1 MRGDPGGEGAL
12 SHRLGSP
19 GWLSREVSRR
29 VAPVDL
35 GGRVVDV
42 LWPDSTPGLEHDVG
56 SIGPMKRLGG
66 STRIEP
72 GGKR

>member
-1 MRGDPGGEGAL
+1 M
-12 SHRLGSP
+12 
-19 GWLSREVSRR
+19 
-29 VAPVDL
+29 
-35 GGRVVDV
+35 DV

-56 SIGPMKRLGG
+56 SIGPMRRLGG